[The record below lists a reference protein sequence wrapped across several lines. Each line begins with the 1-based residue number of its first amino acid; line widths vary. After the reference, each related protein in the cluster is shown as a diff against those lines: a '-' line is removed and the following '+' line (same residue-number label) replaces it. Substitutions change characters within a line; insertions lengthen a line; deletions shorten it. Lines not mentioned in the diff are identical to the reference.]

1 MIAQFVQDLVHL
13 ESGEDRL
20 DQHRRLDGAALD
32 AELVLGMVE
41 DVVPEAR
48 LEMVLELRQ
57 VEVGTGA
64 VFDELPC
71 IVEKVEAEIDK
82 AAGHWLAVDMDM
94 VFGQVPDARPD
105 QQGRVLLVQ
114 PVILARCRIGEMDA
128 GSENLRVGEAWVM

>member
-57 VEVGTGA
+57 IEVGAGA
-64 VFDELPC
+64 VFEELPR
-71 IVEKVEAEIDK
+71 IVEKVEAEIEQ

-94 VFGQVPDARPD
+94 VFGQVHAARPD
-105 QQGRVLLVQ
+105 HQTDRK
-114 PVILARCRIGEMDA
+114 
-128 GSENLRVGEAWVM
+128 RVGQGKGVSVGEDLGDRRVIKKK